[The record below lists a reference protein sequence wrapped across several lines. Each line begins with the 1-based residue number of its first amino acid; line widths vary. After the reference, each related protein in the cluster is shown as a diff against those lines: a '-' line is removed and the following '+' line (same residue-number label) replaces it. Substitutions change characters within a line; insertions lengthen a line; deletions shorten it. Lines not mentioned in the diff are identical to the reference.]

1 MIAGISLSCQI
12 HITSY
17 TSHVLEIKNCNLW
30 SVSVWFSM
38 NPKSVQTG
46 ILCVAIVTENL
57 QLIQVKCLI
66 SCWNLKIQT
75 KQITHQC
82 GTVLIKTDHNVSPYK
97 YMPCLSY
104 YLLPFHRSLAYNLNF
119 III

>member
-1 MIAGISLSCQI
+1 MIAGISLSCPI
-12 HITSY
+12 PITSH

-57 QLIQVKCLI
+57 QLVQVKWLI

-82 GTVLIKTDHNVSPYK
+82 GTALIKKHKNISPYK
-97 YMPCLSY
+97 YMLCLSY
-104 YLLPFHRSLAYNLNF
+104 ALLPFHLSLTYNLSF